1 MFTIIKNSVA
11 FGLVCCGH
19 NRRHIQGRE
28 NTMRVKNSEIRNR
41 LPSGIPETVNMFLM
55 YKKASGLSERTTRDY
70 ENILNHFFRL
80 YPNGME
86 TPRQSCLEYL
96 TRYANPY
103 SYNQRI
109 AYLKCFWDWCI
120 SEEIIPGKMHP
131 LAKMKKRKTQGR
143 IVQLEEREVAR
154 LLKQPDLTRY
164 TGLRDHALM
173 CLQLDT
179 GIRPSEALQLV
190 PDDFKADKQEIV
202 VRAEISKTRQARTLP
217 ISAPTAKEILTLLK
231 VRPNEWGDV
240 NIFCSENGSA
250 FTVSAWSRRVT
261 NYSKSAGLERL
272 TSYSLRHTAALLLL
286 RRGADAFT
294 VQRMLGHADM
304 QMTRHYIN
312 LTREDVRRNHA
323 QAGVINAL
331 LHDEKGSKAPKMQ
344 RIRIIKY

>member
-1 MFTIIKNSVA
+1 
-11 FGLVCCGH
+11 
-19 NRRHIQGRE
+19 
-28 NTMRVKNSEIRNR
+28 MRVKNSEIRNR
-41 LPSGIPETVNMFLM
+41 LPSGISETVNMFLM

-70 ENILNHFFRL
+70 GNILNHFFRL

-131 LAKMKKRKTQGR
+131 LAMMKKRKTQGR
-143 IVQLEEREVAR
+143 IVQTEEREVAQ

-179 GIRPSEALQLV
+179 GIRPNEALPLV
-190 PDDFKADKQEIV
+190 PDDFKADKQEIT
-202 VRAEISKTRQARTLP
+202 VRAESAKTRQARTLP
-217 ISAPTAKEILTLLK
+217 ISAPTAKEILRLLQ
-231 VRPNEWGDV
+231 VRPKEWGNV
-240 NIFCSENGSA
+240 NIFCSENGST
-250 FTVSAWSRRVT
+250 FTVSAWSRRVS
-261 NYSKSAGLERL
+261 NYSKSAGLEKL

-294 VQRMLGHADM
+294 VQRMMGHADM

-312 LTREDVRRNHA
+312 LTCEDMRRNHA

-331 LHDEKGSKAPKMQ
+331 LHEEKGNNAPKMQ

>member
-1 MFTIIKNSVA
+1 
-11 FGLVCCGH
+11 
-19 NRRHIQGRE
+19 
-28 NTMRVKNSEIRNR
+28 MRVKNSEIRNR

-179 GIRPSEALQLV
+179 GIRPNEALQLV
-190 PDDFKADKQEIV
+190 PDDFKADKQEIT
-202 VRAEISKTRQARTLP
+202 VRAETAKTRQARTLP
-217 ISAPTAKEILTLLK
+217 ISAPTAKEILRLLQ
-231 VRPNEWGDV
+231 VRPKEWGNV
-240 NIFCSENGSA
+240 NIFCSENGSP
-250 FTVSAWSRRVT
+250 FSVSAWSRRVS

-272 TSYSLRHTAALLLL
+272 TAYSLRHTAALLLL

-312 LTREDVRRNHA
+312 LTCEDMRRNHA

-331 LHDEKGSKAPKMQ
+331 LHEEKGNNAPKMQ

>member
-1 MFTIIKNSVA
+1 
-11 FGLVCCGH
+11 
-19 NRRHIQGRE
+19 
-28 NTMRVKNSEIRNR
+28 MRVKNSEIRNR
-41 LPSGIPETVNMFLM
+41 LPSGISETVNMFLM

-179 GIRPSEALQLV
+179 GIRPNEALQLV
-190 PDDFKADKQEIV
+190 PDDFKADKQEIT
-202 VRAEISKTRQARTLP
+202 VRAESAKTRQARTLP
-217 ISAPTAKEILTLLK
+217 ISAPTAKEILRLLQ
-231 VRPNEWGDV
+231 VRPKEWGNV
-240 NIFCSENGSA
+240 NIFCSENGST
-250 FTVSAWSRRVT
+250 FTVSAWSRRVS
-261 NYSKSAGLERL
+261 NYSKSAGLEKL

-294 VQRMLGHADM
+294 VQRMMGHADM

-312 LTREDVRRNHA
+312 LTCEDMRRNHA

-331 LHDEKGSKAPKMQ
+331 LHEEKGNNAPKMQ

>member
-1 MFTIIKNSVA
+1 
-11 FGLVCCGH
+11 
-19 NRRHIQGRE
+19 
-28 NTMRVKNSEIRNR
+28 MRVKNSEIRNR

-154 LLKQPDLTRY
+154 LLKQPDLSRY

-179 GIRPSEALQLV
+179 GIRPNEALQLV
-190 PDDFKADKQEIV
+190 PDDFKADKQEIT
-202 VRAEISKTRQARTLP
+202 VRAESAKTRQARTLP
-217 ISAPTAKEILTLLK
+217 ISAPTAKEILRLLQ
-231 VRPNEWGDV
+231 VRPKEWGNV
-240 NIFCSENGSA
+240 NIFCSENGST
-250 FTVSAWSRRVT
+250 FTVSAWSRRVS
-261 NYSKSAGLERL
+261 NYSKSAGLEKL

-294 VQRMLGHADM
+294 VQRMMGHADM

-312 LTREDVRRNHA
+312 LTCEDMRRNHA

-331 LHDEKGSKAPKMQ
+331 LHEEKGNNAPKMQ
-344 RIRIIKY
+344 RIRIIKNERGN

>member
-1 MFTIIKNSVA
+1 
-11 FGLVCCGH
+11 
-19 NRRHIQGRE
+19 
-28 NTMRVKNSEIRNR
+28 MRVKNSEIRNR
-41 LPSGIPETVNMFLM
+41 LPGGISETVKMFLM
-55 YKKASGLSERTTRDY
+55 YKKAGGLSERTTRDY

-179 GIRPSEALQLV
+179 GIRPNEALQLV
-190 PDDFKADKQEIV
+190 PDDFKADKQEIT
-202 VRAEISKTRQARTLP
+202 VRAESAKTRQARTLP
-217 ISAPTAKEILTLLK
+217 ISAPTAKEILRLLQ
-231 VRPNEWGDV
+231 VRPKEWGNV
-240 NIFCSENGSA
+240 NIFCSENGST
-250 FTVSAWSRRVT
+250 FTVSAWSRRVS
-261 NYSKSAGLERL
+261 NYSKSAGLEKL

-294 VQRMLGHADM
+294 VQRMMGHADM

-312 LTREDVRRNHA
+312 LTCEDMRRNHA

-331 LHDEKGSKAPKMQ
+331 LHEEKGNNAPKMQ

>member
-1 MFTIIKNSVA
+1 
-11 FGLVCCGH
+11 
-19 NRRHIQGRE
+19 
-28 NTMRVKNSEIRNR
+28 MRVKNSEIRKS
-41 LPSGIPETVNMFLM
+41 LPCGVSETVKMFLM
-55 YKKASGLSERTTRDY
+55 YKKAGGLSERTTRDY
-70 ENILNHFFRL
+70 RNILNHFFRL

-179 GIRPSEALQLV
+179 GIRPNEALQLV
-190 PDDFKADKQEIV
+190 PDDFKADKQEIT
-202 VRAEISKTRQARTLP
+202 VRAESAKTRQARTLP
-217 ISAPTAKEILTLLK
+217 ISAPTAKEILRLLQ
-231 VRPNEWGDV
+231 VRPIEWGNV
-240 NIFCSENGSA
+240 NIFCSENGST
-250 FTVSAWSRRVT
+250 FTVSAWSRRVSH
-261 NYSKSAGLERL
+261 YSKSAGLEKL

-294 VQRMLGHADM
+294 VQRMMGHADM

-312 LTREDVRRNHA
+312 LTCEDMRRNHA

-331 LHDEKGSKAPKMQ
+331 LHEEKGNNAPKMQ

>member
-1 MFTIIKNSVA
+1 
-11 FGLVCCGH
+11 
-19 NRRHIQGRE
+19 
-28 NTMRVKNSEIRNR
+28 MRVKNSEIRNR

-179 GIRPSEALQLV
+179 GIRPNEALQLV
-190 PDDFKADKQEIV
+190 PDDFKADKQEIT
-202 VRAEISKTRQARTLP
+202 VRAESAKTRQARTLP
-217 ISAPTAKEILTLLK
+217 ISAPTAKEILRLLQ
-231 VRPNEWGDV
+231 VRPKEWGNV
-240 NIFCSENGSA
+240 NIFCSENGST
-250 FTVSAWSRRVT
+250 FTVSAWSRRVS
-261 NYSKSAGLERL
+261 NYSKSAGLEKL

-294 VQRMLGHADM
+294 VQRMMGHADM

-312 LTREDVRRNHA
+312 LTCEDMRRNHA

-331 LHDEKGSKAPKMQ
+331 LHEEKGNNAPKMQ

>member
-1 MFTIIKNSVA
+1 
-11 FGLVCCGH
+11 
-19 NRRHIQGRE
+19 
-28 NTMRVKNSEIRNR
+28 MRVKNSEIRNR
-41 LPSGIPETVNMFLM
+41 LPSGISETVNMFLM

-131 LAKMKKRKTQGR
+131 LAMMKKRKTQGR

-179 GIRPSEALQLV
+179 GIRPNEALQLV
-190 PDDFKADKQEIV
+190 PDDFKADKQEIT
-202 VRAEISKTRQARTLP
+202 VRAESAKTRQARTLP
-217 ISAPTAKEILTLLK
+217 ISAPTAKEILRLLQ
-231 VRPNEWGDV
+231 VRPKEWGNV
-240 NIFCSENGSA
+240 NIFCSENGST
-250 FTVSAWSRRVT
+250 FTVSAWSRRVS
-261 NYSKSAGLERL
+261 NYSKSAGLEKL

-294 VQRMLGHADM
+294 VQRMMGHADM

-312 LTREDVRRNHA
+312 LTCEDMRRNHA

-331 LHDEKGSKAPKMQ
+331 LHEEKGNNAPKMQ

>member
-1 MFTIIKNSVA
+1 
-11 FGLVCCGH
+11 
-19 NRRHIQGRE
+19 
-28 NTMRVKNSEIRNR
+28 MRVKNSEIRNR

-179 GIRPSEALQLV
+179 GIRPNEALQLV
-190 PDDFKADKQEIV
+190 PDDFKADKQEIT
-202 VRAEISKTRQARTLP
+202 VRAESAKTRQARTLP
-217 ISAPTAKEILTLLK
+217 ISAPTAKEILRLLQ
-231 VRPNEWGDV
+231 VRPKEWGNV
-240 NIFCSENGSA
+240 NIFCSENGST
-250 FTVSAWSRRVT
+250 FTVSAWSRRVS

-272 TSYSLRHTAALLLL
+272 TAYSLRHTAALLLL

-312 LTREDVRRNHA
+312 LTCEDMRRNHA

-331 LHDEKGSKAPKMQ
+331 LHEEKGNNAPKMQ

>member
-1 MFTIIKNSVA
+1 
-11 FGLVCCGH
+11 
-19 NRRHIQGRE
+19 
-28 NTMRVKNSEIRNR
+28 MRVKNSEIRKS
-41 LPSGIPETVNMFLM
+41 LPSSVSETVSMFLT
-55 YKKASGLSERTTRDY
+55 YKKACGLSERTITDY
-70 ENILNHFFRL
+70 ANMLNHFFKL
-80 YPNGME
+80 YPGGMD

-96 TRYANPY
+96 TRYENPY

-120 SEEIIPGKMHP
+120 SEDLIPEHKHP
-131 LAKMKKRKTQGR
+131 LAGLKKRKVQGR

-154 LLKQPDLTRY
+154 LLKQPDPTRY
-164 TGLRDHALM
+164 TGIRDHALM